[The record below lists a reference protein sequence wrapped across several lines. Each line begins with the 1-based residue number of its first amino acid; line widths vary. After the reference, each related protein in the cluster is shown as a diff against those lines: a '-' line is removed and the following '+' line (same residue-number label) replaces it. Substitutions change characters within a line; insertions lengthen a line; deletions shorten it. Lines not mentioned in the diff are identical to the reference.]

1 MAATPPELASLEPV
15 VLVNGRASR
24 ALIKDL
30 GTTAWAVLV
39 DVCIDA
45 VPDRAGWAAKTS
57 VRLIAGHLGLTPGT
71 VARAM
76 ARLRVAGFVRRLDRR
91 DDVTG
96 RFVESVYVVAPA
108 AGIVPCVDCPHTVE
122 RDMGQRPRPD
132 TGAADRDA
140 GQPSPFPMA
149 SVCRP
154 FVDGD
159 RADRAT
165 EDWVKGQRVEHRDRQ
180 RGDRQDVASFS
191 ESRSC

>member
-15 VLVNGRASR
+15 LLITGPASR

-30 GTTAWAVLV
+30 GTTAWSVLL
-39 DVCIDA
+39 DVSLDA
-45 VPDRAGWAAKTS
+45 LPDTAGWAAKTS
-57 VRLIAGHLGLTPGT
+57 VRLIADHLGLTPGT
-71 VARAM
+71 VARAL
-76 ARLRVAGFVRRLDRR
+76 ARLRVAGLVRRLDRR

-108 AGIVPCVDCPHTVE
+108 LGIVPCVDCPHTVE
-122 RDMGQRPRPD
+122 RDMGP
-132 TGAADRDA
+132 GAADRDA
-140 GQPSPFPMA
+140 GQPSPFSMA